1 MDELPDYCTRAS
13 LGEDLH
19 RIGLRGGD
27 TVLVHAA
34 MRRVGPILNGP
45 DTLTH
50 AMLDAVGP
58 TGTIMVYTSWESR
71 HEYLLDEEGCVLPE
85 WRDHV
90 PPFDPATARAIRING
105 AIAECLRTTPGACR
119 SSNPSASMAA
129 IGARADWLTA
139 DHPMDYG
146 YGPGSPLAKL
156 VEVGGRILMVG
167 APWSKC
173 TVVHYAE
180 HIARLP
186 DKIVVRFE
194 VPLATPAGTQWRF
207 IEEFETDDPVSDALP
222 ANHIHAIVSA
232 FVERGNGS
240 RGTIGAAPSLLME
253 APLLLRFAVD
263 WMEAATG
270 SASA

>member
-1 MDELPDYCTRAS
+1 MEKPLDFRTRAS
-13 LGEDLH
+13 LREDLR

-45 DTLTH
+45 DALIG
-50 AMLDAVGP
+50 ALLDVVGP
-58 TGTIMVYTSWESR
+58 QGTIMVYTSWETR
-71 HEYLLDEEGCVLPE
+71 HEALLDEQGRVLAD

-90 PPFDPATARAIRING
+90 PPFVPSTARAIRING
-105 AIAECLRTTPGACR
+105 AIAECVRTTAGARR
-119 SSNPSASMAA
+119 SANPSASMAA
-129 IGARADWLTA
+129 IGALADWLTA
-139 DHPMDYG
+139 DHPMNYG

-156 VEVGGRILMVG
+156 VEAGGRILMVG

-222 ANHIHAIVSA
+222 VNHIHAIVSA

-253 APLLLRFAVD
+253 APLLVRFAVD